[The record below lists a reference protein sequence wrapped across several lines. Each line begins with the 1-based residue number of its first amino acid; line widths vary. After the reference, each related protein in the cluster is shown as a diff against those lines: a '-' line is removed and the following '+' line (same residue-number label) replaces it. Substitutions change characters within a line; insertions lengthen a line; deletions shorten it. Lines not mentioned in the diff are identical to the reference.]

1 MKAYA
6 RFHEVLNVGYSL
18 NGLSILDVKF
28 ANLVPLWPYLYRQDD
43 WRPPFLSWIFKDVPM
58 IAYAMFYGFLT
69 EGYF

>member
-28 ANLVPLWPYLYRQDD
+28 ANLVPLWRHLYGQDD
-43 WRPPFLSWIFKDVPM
+43 R
-58 IAYAMFYGFLT
+58 
-69 EGYF
+69 